1 MTVRTKRSPMKKYL
15 ATVLPF
21 LVCLYIPL
29 SGAQAVCLIQED
41 EEYAVM
47 AAVLFPNEPDIPDN
61 ITDEIARKA
70 YRDRATVRLSG
81 FHGSSYTLED
91 ETTPSKMAGEADPFT
106 VNDYNSKNV
115 QTCRIDGPRFLAHVS
130 PEKKTRVTVI
140 SAEEVR
146 KIFSAGSGK
155 GGGWNEFRKKY
166 PFAGGMVYFSRP
178 GFNEARNRA
187 VIEANC
193 QADYEMG
200 IGYRI
205 HLEKSPKTGKWVMV
219 NGDISRK
226 S

>member
-1 MTVRTKRSPMKKYL
+1 MKKYL
-15 ATVLPF
+15 APALMF
-21 LVCLYIPL
+21 LVCLFISALP
-29 SGAQAVCLIQED
+29 AQAGCLIQED

-47 AAVLFPNEPDIPDN
+47 AAVLFPNEPDIPES
-61 ITDEIARKA
+61 ITDELSRKV

-91 ETTPSKMAGEADPFT
+91 ETTPSKMTGEADPFT
-106 VNDYNSKNV
+106 VNDYNKKNE
-115 QTCRIDGPRFLAHVS
+115 QACRIDGPRFLARIP
-130 PEKKTRVTVI
+130 PEKRTRVTVI

-146 KIFSAGSGK
+146 KLFSAGSGK
-155 GGGWNEFRKKY
+155 GGGWREFRKKH
-166 PFAGGMVYFSRP
+166 PFAGGLVHFSRP
-178 GFNEARNRA
+178 GFNEARHRA

-219 NGDISRK
+219 NGDISRR

>member
-1 MTVRTKRSPMKKYL
+1 MKKSL
-15 ATVLPF
+15 ASVLMF
-21 LVCLYIPL
+21 LVCLFIPAL
-29 SGAQAVCLIQED
+29 LAQAECLIQED

-47 AAVLFPNEPDIPDN
+47 AAVLFPNEPDIPEG
-61 ITDEIARKA
+61 ITDELARKV

-91 ETTPSKMAGEADPFT
+91 ETTASKRTGEADPFT
-106 VNDYNSKNV
+106 VNDYNRKNE
-115 QTCRIDGPRFLAHVS
+115 QACRIDGARLLAHIP
-130 PEKKTRVTVI
+130 PEKRTRVTVI
-140 SAEEVR
+140 SADEVR
-146 KIFSAGSGK
+146 KLFSSGSGK
-155 GGGWNEFRKKY
+155 GGGWREFRKKY
-166 PFAGGMVYFSRP
+166 PFAGGIVYFSRP

-219 NGDISRK
+219 NGDISRR

>member
-1 MTVRTKRSPMKKYL
+1 MKKFL
-15 ATVLPF
+15 ISVLPF
-21 LVCLYIPL
+21 LVCLFIPL
-29 SGAQAVCLIQED
+29 FVAHSACLIQEG

-47 AAVLFPNEPDIPDN
+47 AAVLFPNEPDIPEN
-61 ITDEIARKA
+61 ITDELSRKV

-81 FHGSSYTLED
+81 FHGSSYTVED
-91 ETTPSKMAGEADPFT
+91 ETTPSKMTGEADPFA
-106 VNDYNSKNV
+106 VNDYNRKNE
-115 QTCRIDGPRFLAHVS
+115 QACRIDGARFLAHIP
-130 PEKKTRVTVI
+130 PEKKTRVSVI
-140 SAEEVR
+140 SAEEMQ
-146 KIFSAGSGK
+146 KLFSAGSGK

>member
-1 MTVRTKRSPMKKYL
+1 MKKSL
-15 ATVLPF
+15 APVLMF
-21 LVCLYIPL
+21 LVCLFIPAL
-29 SGAQAVCLIQED
+29 LAQAECLIQED
-41 EEYAVM
+41 AEYAVM
-47 AAVLFPNEPDIPDN
+47 AAVLFPNEPDIPEG
-61 ITDEIARKA
+61 ITDELARKV

-91 ETTPSKMAGEADPFT
+91 ETTASKRTGEADPFT
-106 VNDYNSKNV
+106 VNDYNRKNE
-115 QTCRIDGPRFLAHVS
+115 QACRIDGARLLAHIP
-130 PEKKTRVTVI
+130 PEKRTRVTVI
-140 SAEEVR
+140 SADEVR
-146 KIFSAGSGK
+146 KLFSSGSGK
-155 GGGWNEFRKKY
+155 GGGWREFRKKY
-166 PFAGGMVYFSRP
+166 PFAGGIVYFSRP

-219 NGDISRK
+219 NGDISRR

>member
-1 MTVRTKRSPMKKYL
+1 MKKSL
-15 ATVLPF
+15 APVLMF
-21 LVCLYIPL
+21 LVCLFIPAL
-29 SGAQAVCLIQED
+29 LAQAECLIQED

-47 AAVLFPNEPDIPDN
+47 AAVLFPNEPDIPES
-61 ITDEIARKA
+61 ITDELARKL

-91 ETTPSKMAGEADPFT
+91 ETTASKRTGEADPFT
-106 VNDYNSKNV
+106 VNDYNRKNE
-115 QTCRIDGPRFLAHVS
+115 QACRIDGARLLAHIP
-130 PEKKTRVTVI
+130 PEKRTRVTVI
-140 SAEEVR
+140 SADEVR
-146 KIFSAGSGK
+146 KLFSSGSGK
-155 GGGWNEFRKKY
+155 GGGWREFRKKY
-166 PFAGGMVYFSRP
+166 PFAGGIVYFSRP

-219 NGDISRK
+219 NGDISRR

>member
-1 MTVRTKRSPMKKYL
+1 MKKSL
-15 ATVLPF
+15 APVLMF
-21 LVCLYIPL
+21 LVCLFIPAL
-29 SGAQAVCLIQED
+29 LAQAECLIQED
-41 EEYAVM
+41 AEYAVM
-47 AAVLFPNEPDIPDN
+47 AAVLFPNEPDIPEG
-61 ITDEIARKA
+61 ITDELARKV

-91 ETTPSKMAGEADPFT
+91 ETTASKRTGEADPFT
-106 VNDYNSKNV
+106 VNDYNRKNE
-115 QTCRIDGPRFLAHVS
+115 QACRIDGARLLAHIP
-130 PEKKTRVTVI
+130 PEKRTRVTVI

-146 KIFSAGSGK
+146 KLFSAGSGK
-155 GGGWNEFRKKY
+155 GGGWREFRKKY
-166 PFAGGMVYFSRP
+166 PFAGGIVYFSRP

-219 NGDISRK
+219 NGDISRR

>member
-1 MTVRTKRSPMKKYL
+1 MKKYL
-15 ATVLPF
+15 APVVMF
-21 LVCLYIPL
+21 LACLFIPAL
-29 SGAQAVCLIQED
+29 VAQAACLIQED

-47 AAVLFPNEPDIPDN
+47 AAVLFPNEPDIPEN
-61 ITDEIARKA
+61 ITDELSRKV

-81 FHGSSYTLED
+81 FHGSSYTVED
-91 ETTPSKMAGEADPFT
+91 ETTPSKMTGEADPFT
-106 VNDYNSKNV
+106 VNDYNRKNEK
-115 QTCRIDGPRFLAHVS
+115 TCRIDGARFLAHIP

-219 NGDISRK
+219 NGDMSRK

>member
-1 MTVRTKRSPMKKYL
+1 MKKSL
-15 ATVLPF
+15 APVLMF
-21 LVCLYIPL
+21 LVCLFIPAL
-29 SGAQAVCLIQED
+29 LAQAECLIQED

-47 AAVLFPNEPDIPDN
+47 AAVLFPNEPDIPES
-61 ITDEIARKA
+61 ITDELARKL

-91 ETTPSKMAGEADPFT
+91 ETTASKRTGEADPFT
-106 VNDYNSKNV
+106 VNDYNRKNE
-115 QTCRIDGPRFLAHVS
+115 QTCRIDGARLLAHIP
-130 PEKKTRVTVI
+130 PEKRTRVTVI
-140 SAEEVR
+140 SADEVR
-146 KIFSAGSGK
+146 KLFSSGSGK
-155 GGGWNEFRKKY
+155 GGGWREFRKKY
-166 PFAGGMVYFSRP
+166 PFAGGIVYFSRP
-178 GFNEARNRA
+178 GFNKARNRA

-219 NGDISRK
+219 NGDISRR

>member
-1 MTVRTKRSPMKKYL
+1 MKKYL
-15 ATVLPF
+15 APALMF
-21 LVCLYIPL
+21 LVCLFIPAL
-29 SGAQAVCLIQED
+29 PAQAECLILAD

-47 AAVLFPNEPDIPDN
+47 AAVLFPNEPDIPES
-61 ITDEIARKA
+61 ITDELSRKV

-91 ETTPSKMAGEADPFT
+91 ETTPSKMTGEADPFM
-106 VNDYNSKNV
+106 VNDYNRKNE
-115 QTCRIDGPRFLAHVS
+115 QACRIDGPRLLARIP
-130 PEKKTRVTVI
+130 PEKRTRVSVI

-146 KIFSAGSGK
+146 KLFSAGSSK
-155 GGGWNEFRKKY
+155 GGGWNEFRKKH
-166 PFAGGMVYFSRP
+166 PFAGGLVYFSRP

-219 NGDISRK
+219 NGDISRR

>member
-1 MTVRTKRSPMKKYL
+1 MKKYL
-15 ATVLPF
+15 APVLMF
-21 LVCLYIPL
+21 LVCLFIPAL
-29 SGAQAVCLIQED
+29 LAQAECLIQED

-47 AAVLFPNEPDIPDN
+47 AAVLFPNEPDIPEN
-61 ITDEIARKA
+61 ITDELSRKV
-70 YRDRATVRLSG
+70 YRDRASVRLSG

-91 ETTPSKMAGEADPFT
+91 ETTASKMTGEADPFT
-106 VNDYNSKNV
+106 VIDYNRKNE
-115 QTCRIDGPRFLAHVS
+115 QACRIDGARFLARIP
-130 PEKKTRVTVI
+130 PEKKTRVSVI

-146 KIFSAGSGK
+146 KLFSAGSGK
-155 GGGWNEFRKKY
+155 GGGWREFRKKY
-166 PFAGGMVYFSRP
+166 PFAGGIVYFSRP
-178 GFNEARNRA
+178 GFNEARDRA

>member
-1 MTVRTKRSPMKKYL
+1 MKKYFAPVVMFL
-15 ATVLPF
+15 ACLFIPA
-21 LVCLYIPL
+21 LV
-29 SGAQAVCLIQED
+29 AQAACLIQED

-47 AAVLFPNEPDIPDN
+47 AAVLFPNEPDIPEN
-61 ITDEIARKA
+61 ITDELSRKV

-91 ETTPSKMAGEADPFT
+91 ETIPSKMTGEADPFT
-106 VNDYNSKNV
+106 VNDYNRKNV
-115 QTCRIDGPRFLAHVS
+115 QTCRIDGPWFLAHIP

-155 GGGWNEFRKKY
+155 GGGWDEFRKKY

-219 NGDISRK
+219 NGDMSRK

>member
-1 MTVRTKRSPMKKYL
+1 MKKSL
-15 ATVLPF
+15 APVLMF
-21 LVCLYIPL
+21 LVCLFIPAL
-29 SGAQAVCLIQED
+29 LAQAECLIQED

-47 AAVLFPNEPDIPDN
+47 AAVLFPNEPDIPEG
-61 ITDEIARKA
+61 ITDELARKV

-91 ETTPSKMAGEADPFT
+91 ETTASKRTGEADPFT
-106 VNDYNSKNV
+106 VNDYNRKNE
-115 QTCRIDGPRFLAHVS
+115 QACRIDGARLLAHIP
-130 PEKKTRVTVI
+130 PEKRTRVTVI
-140 SAEEVR
+140 SADEVR
-146 KIFSAGSGK
+146 KLFSSGSGK
-155 GGGWNEFRKKY
+155 GGGWREFRKKY
-166 PFAGGMVYFSRP
+166 PFAGGIVYFSRP
-178 GFNEARNRA
+178 GFNKARNRA

-219 NGDISRK
+219 NGDISRR